1 MFTFPIAHFGG
12 EPSFTISNS
21 LRFVDDNSAFLNRT
35 FGSAGNRRTYT
46 FSVWFRRDVVTNAN
60 MTLALAV
67 EAGGNNADIH
77 IQANNKLRFRD
88 QGSGLNL
95 ITNQTFTN
103 NSDFFNL
110 VVAVDSTQATASN
123 RAKMYLN
130 GSQITSFDTETYMSQ
145 NAEGLI
151 NSADNVEI
159 GRNPNGS
166 VFWDG
171 FMSEVVFVDGQALAP
186 TAFGETVSST
196 WIPIDVSDLTF
207 GSNGYYLRGQDSSN
221 LGDDSS
227 GNGSDFTNSNV
238 TQSTTTPTS

>member
-1 MFTFPIAHFGG
+1 MFTFPVAHFGG
-12 EPSFTISNS
+12 ESSFTISKS

-60 MTLALAV
+60 MTLALAY

-77 IQANNKLRFRD
+77 IQSNNKMRFRD

-95 ITNQTFTN
+95 ITAQTFTN
-103 NSDFFNL
+103 NTDFFNL
-110 VVAVDSTQATASN
+110 VVAVDSTQTTASN

-130 GSQITSFDTETYMSQ
+130 GSQITSFDTETYMSI

-151 NSADNVEI
+151 NSADNQEI

-171 FMSEVVFVDGQALAP
+171 FMAEIVFIDGQALAP
-186 TAFGETVSST
+186 TSFGETVSSA
-196 WIPIDVSDLTF
+196 WVPIDVSDLTF
-207 GSNGYYLRGQDSSN
+207 GSPNGYRLQAENSSD
-221 LGDDSS
+221 LGDDTS
-227 GNGSDFTNSNV
+227 GNNNDFTNANV
-238 TQSTTTPTS
+238 TQSTTTP